1 MKKVKLLLPLA
12 AILLTILACAAPS
25 TITQNL
31 PNPDAL
37 NVLPTLAAEIPTQIA
52 QLPVQVLEPQSL
64 LAQSEMQVALY
75 DRISPGVVAIQVE
88 TTAGG
93 GQGSGFVYDKDGHII
108 TNFHVVEGST
118 NLEVDFPSGYKAYAK
133 VVGTDTDSDIA
144 VIKVDAP
151 AAELHPLPLGD
162 SDQVKVGQSVIAI
175 GNPFGLN
182 GTMTTGIV
190 SALGRTLDSLHQ
202 SQDGGLYTAGD
213 IIQTDAAINPGN
225 SGGPLLNLNG
235 EVIGINRA
243 IRTNGTIIGGES
255 GNIGIGFAVSINIA
269 KQVIPELI
277 KDGKYDY
284 PYMGLSSL
292 PSLSLTAQELL
303 DLPQSVGAY
312 VVSVV
317 PGGPADKAGIKVGTE
332 TTEIQGLNKG
342 GDLITAID
350 GQKIMTFGDL
360 LKYLINH
367 RKPGDTITLTVLRDG
382 TEEEI
387 ELNLESRP

>member
-387 ELNLESRP
+387 ELKLESRP

>member
-1 MKKVKLLLPLA
+1 
-12 AILLTILACAAPS
+12 
-25 TITQNL
+25 
-31 PNPDAL
+31 
-37 NVLPTLAAEIPTQIA
+37 
-52 QLPVQVLEPQSL
+52 
-64 LAQSEMQVALY
+64 
-75 DRISPGVVAIQVE
+75 VVAIQVE

-332 TTEIQGLNKG
+332 TTDIQGLNKG

-360 LKYLINH
+360 LKYLINN
-367 RKPGDTITLTVLRDG
+367 RKPGDTITLTVLRNG
-382 TEEEI
+382 SEEEI
-387 ELNLESRP
+387 EMKLESRP

>member
-1 MKKVKLLLPLA
+1 MKKVKLLLPFV
-12 AILLTILACAAPS
+12 AILLTILACATPS
-25 TITQNL
+25 AITQNL
-31 PNPDAL
+31 PNPDSL

-52 QLPVQVLEPQSL
+52 ELPVQVLEPQSL

-332 TTEIQGLNKG
+332 TTDIQGLNKG

-360 LKYLINH
+360 LKYLINN
-367 RKPGDTITLTVLRDG
+367 RKPGDTITLTVLRNG
-382 TEEEI
+382 SEEEI
-387 ELNLESRP
+387 EMKLESRP

>member
-277 KDGKYDY
+277 KDGKYEY